1 MDNNTLCSIG
11 VIGIVGIYGIFVTGI
26 YKLAKLVLNK

>member
-1 MDNNTLCSIG
+1 MDDNTLCAIG
-11 VIGIVGIYGIFVTGI
+11 VIGIAGIYGIFVTGI